1 MRHHNQYGYQIE
13 NIGYSDIIV
22 CIHVYSSKIFLYV
35 KFEVP
40 MIDGTVA
47 INVLKENNKYGYQI
61 EDIHHN
67 VCACE
72 WHVDMYLCKI

>member
-1 MRHHNQYGYQIE
+1 M
-13 NIGYSDIIV
+13 YSTK
-22 CIHVYSSKIFLYV
+22 VYLYV

-40 MIDGTVA
+40 LTDGTVA

-67 VCACE
+67 HIIAYVHFQGA
-72 WHVDMYLCKI
+72 